1 MINDDSAFR
10 NPPLLLVDLLYLD
23 TVTHAPSD
31 FARSRAMPRGD
42 GGVHSKEPS
51 LMRSTLTNII
61 CTLL

>member
-31 FARSRAMPRGD
+31 FARSQAMPRGD

-51 LMRSTLTNII
+51 LAINSN
-61 CTLL
+61 